1 MDVAQLTNFVSH
13 SMEARAVA
21 PSPKFVRR
29 GAYAL
34 KMTIPILSVL
44 AIISVALTVI
54 PATQTTTKMPN
65 ALTRTDRTTLRYRP
79 VMQH

>member
-1 MDVAQLTNFVSH
+1 
-13 SMEARAVA
+13 MEARAVA

-34 KMTIPILSVL
+34 KMTILSVL

-79 VMQH
+79 VMQV